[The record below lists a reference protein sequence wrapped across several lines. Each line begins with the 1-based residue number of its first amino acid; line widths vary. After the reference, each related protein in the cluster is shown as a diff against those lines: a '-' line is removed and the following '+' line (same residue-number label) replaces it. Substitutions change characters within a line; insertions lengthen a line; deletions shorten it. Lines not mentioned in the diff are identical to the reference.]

1 MAFTNAAV
9 FCIHRRRTNAV
20 RFLMNTLL
28 AHPIPTLMNA
38 LRQNPF
44 VTSALAASSCPYED
58 PLSPSKVTG
67 VGQLQLSI
75 FWRQFNPA
83 FQSCWLLAR

>member
-1 MAFTNAAV
+1 M
-9 FCIHRRRTNAV
+9 

-28 AHPIPTLMNA
+28 AHPIPTLMHA
-38 LRQNPF
+38 FRQNPF
-44 VTSALAASSCPYED
+44 WLRSALTAVFVS
-58 PLSPSKVTG
+58 LRSPSLAIRGYRHGTI
-67 VGQLQLSI
+67 QLQLSI